1 MANIVRRKYKK
12 GYSYRA
18 TVRRQGF
25 KPIHKSF
32 DNITDAKRWSRKLE
46 RQIDLGDL
54 TDYTEASK
62 LTLGDI
68 INRFIIEEKHKDKK
82 DKMIPSRVKN
92 LLSDSIS
99 DINLLRL
106 SSKHIA
112 EYRDRVLKVWS
123 PNTFNNHKSLLSVI
137 IDTAITDWGIYIP
150 YNPCKV
156 IKRVAI
162 PAARDRVLNLEEYE
176 RLLKACEVS
185 KCIYL
190 KSIVQFAIETTARQ
204 SEILKARRE
213 HVNWQNKTITF
224 HDTKNGDSRIVA
236 LSEIAFHILKTL
248 PVSVSGFLFPFKNR
262 DHLNWHW
269 YQALKKAEIDGLVFH
284 DLRRTG
290 ISWLFDHKNLSVPE
304 VQSMSGHRD
313 PRVLLNIYT
322 KLDPQKLVEKLA

>member
-1 MANIVRRKYKK
+1 MATFVRRKYRK

-25 KPIHKSF
+25 KPMVKSF
-32 DNITDAKRWSRKLE
+32 DNITDAKRWARKLE
-46 RQIDLGDL
+46 REIDLGNL
-54 TDYTEASK
+54 TDYSEASK

-68 INRFIIEEKHKDKK
+68 IKRYEIEDKHKDRK
-82 DKMIPSRVKN
+82 DESIKSKIKN

-150 YNPCKV
+150 YNPCKS
-156 IKRVAI
+156 IKRVPI
-162 PAARDRVLNLEEYE
+162 PPARDRVLNLEEYE

-213 HVNWQNKTITF
+213 HINWQSKTITF
-224 HDTKNGDSRIVA
+224 FDTKNKDNRICA
-236 LSEIAFHILKTL
+236 LSETAFLILKTL
-248 PVSVSGFLFPFKNR
+248 PVSVDGFLFPLKNR

-269 YQALKKAEIDGLVFH
+269 QQALKKAEIDDFVFH

-290 ISWLFDHKNLSVPE
+290 CTWLFEYKNLSVPE

>member
-1 MANIVRRKYKK
+1 MATFVRRKYRK

-25 KPIHKSF
+25 KPMVKSF
-32 DNITDAKRWSRKLE
+32 DNITDAKRWARKLE
-46 RQIDLGDL
+46 REIDLGNL
-54 TDYTEASK
+54 TDYSEASK

-68 INRFIIEEKHKDKK
+68 IKRYEIEDKHKDRK
-82 DKMIPSRVKN
+82 DESIKSRIKN

-150 YNPCKV
+150 YNPCKS
-156 IKRVAI
+156 IKRIQI
-162 PAARDRVLNLEEYE
+162 PPARDRVLNLDEYD
-176 RLLKACEVS
+176 RLLKAAEVS

-190 KSIVQFAIETTARQ
+190 KSLVQFAIETTARQ
-204 SEILKARRE
+204 SEILKAKRE
-213 HVNWQNKTITF
+213 HVNWQIKTITF
-224 HDTKNGDSRIVA
+224 YDTKNGDNRIVA
-236 LSEIAFHILKTL
+236 LSETAFLILKTL
-248 PVSVSGFLFPFKNR
+248 PVSVSGFLFPLKNR

-269 YQALKKAEIDGLVFH
+269 QQALKKAEIDDFVFH

-290 ISWLFDHKNLSVPE
+290 ITWLFEYKNLSVPE

-322 KLDPQKLVEKLA
+322 KLDPRKLVEKLA

>member
-1 MANIVRRKYKK
+1 MATFVRRKYRK

-25 KPIHKSF
+25 KPMVKSF
-32 DNITDAKRWSRKLE
+32 DNITDAKRWARKLE
-46 RQIDLGDL
+46 REIDLGNL

-68 INRFIIEEKHKDKK
+68 IKRYEIEDKHKDRK
-82 DKMIPSRVKN
+82 DESIKSKIKN

-213 HVNWQNKTITF
+213 HINWQSKTITF
-224 HDTKNGDSRIVA
+224 FDTKNKDNRICA
-236 LSEIAFHILKTL
+236 LSETAFLILKTL
-248 PVSVSGFLFPFKNR
+248 PVSVDGFLFPLKNR

-269 YQALKKAEIDGLVFH
+269 QQALKKAEIDDFVFH

-290 ISWLFDHKNLSVPE
+290 CTWLFEYKNLSVPE

>member
-1 MANIVRRKYKK
+1 MATFVRRKYRK

-25 KPIHKSF
+25 KPMVKSF
-32 DNITDAKRWSRKLE
+32 DNITAAKRLARKLE
-46 RQIDLGDL
+46 REIDLGNL
-54 TDYTEASK
+54 TDYSEASK

-68 INRFIIEEKHKDKK
+68 IKRYEIEDKHKDRK
-82 DKMIPSRVKN
+82 DESIKSKIKN

-213 HVNWQNKTITF
+213 HINWQSKTITF
-224 HDTKNGDSRIVA
+224 FDTKNKDNRICA
-236 LSEIAFHILKTL
+236 LSETAFLILKTL
-248 PVSVSGFLFPFKNR
+248 PVSVDGFLFPLKNR

-269 YQALKKAEIDGLVFH
+269 QQALKKAEIDDFVFH

-290 ISWLFDHKNLSVPE
+290 CTWLFEYKNLSVPE

>member
-1 MANIVRRKYKK
+1 
-12 GYSYRA
+12 
-18 TVRRQGF
+18 
-25 KPIHKSF
+25 
-32 DNITDAKRWSRKLE
+32 
-46 RQIDLGDL
+46 
-54 TDYTEASK
+54 
-62 LTLGDI
+62 
-68 INRFIIEEKHKDKK
+68 
-82 DKMIPSRVKN
+82 
-92 LLSDSIS
+92 
-99 DINLLRL
+99 
-106 SSKHIA
+106 
-112 EYRDRVLKVWS
+112 
-123 PNTFNNHKSLLSVI
+123 
-137 IDTAITDWGIYIP
+137 
-150 YNPCKV
+150 
-156 IKRVAI
+156 
-162 PAARDRVLNLEEYE
+162 
-176 RLLKACEVS
+176 CEVS

-322 KLDPQKLVEKLA
+322 KLDPQRLVEKLA

>member
-1 MANIVRRKYKK
+1 MV
-12 GYSYRA
+12 
-18 TVRRQGF
+18 
-25 KPIHKSF
+25 KSF
-32 DNITDAKRWSRKLE
+32 DNITDAKRWARKLE
-46 RQIDLGDL
+46 REIDLGNL

-68 INRFIIEEKHKDKK
+68 IKRYEIEDKHKDRK
-82 DKMIPSRVKN
+82 DESIKSKIKN

-213 HVNWQNKTITF
+213 HINWQSKTITF
-224 HDTKNGDSRIVA
+224 FDTKNKDNRICA
-236 LSEIAFHILKTL
+236 LSETAFLILKTL
-248 PVSVSGFLFPFKNR
+248 PVSVDGFLFPLKNR

-269 YQALKKAEIDGLVFH
+269 QQALKKAEIDDFVFH

-290 ISWLFDHKNLSVPE
+290 CTWLFEYKNLSVPE